1 MKPVNSY
8 ALTDIQPLPVDSG
21 SGPSTARHYNNNEH
35 LFSAPNSSRSHTP
48 RDVGLLQ
55 PMSTPSSPGY
65 HNKTKSRAG
74 KLFDRIDSLRDTKL
88 LIQNPGMKRSESV
101 IQPDLFHYQEHF
113 QFLGLAGKTAT
124 SEVFK
129 VKHKTTGDLFA
140 IKRSRRRFRSKLQR
154 QRCLREIRSVI
165 ALPLHPHIVGQHR
178 AWQEGGHFYIQMDFA
193 PNGSLQQLLK
203 KTPSSLL
210 SDQAIWSIAWEVANG
225 LLFLHTNG
233 VMHLDIKPDNIYFD
247 AQGSCRIGDFG
258 LAVVGTDVSD
268 WEEGDGDYLAPEL
281 LGPRAEPSPKADIF
295 SLGAT
300 LYESA
305 TGRKIDRTYTID
317 GTGNDKNSRDSC
329 ALLPARPE
337 KMNELVSLMLAGDA
351 AVRPSAEEVL
361 QFMRDI
367 CVAGQEVELPP
378 ASSARREHHH
388 HHDDEL
394 MDGRVALPEHHHHQQ
409 QQEPGTIIATQ
420 PVFSSLIKPVPA
432 VLMSP
437 ATGLSSL
444 RLDCHTDR
452 EKEGE
457 EEEGDRVT
465 EKEWGAQEAIVIR
478 EVNKPALSP
487 FQQAD
492 LNSSPSP
499 SLFAGGGGGG
509 GSPIAAA
516 AAVSGSPCDP
526 SPLAAEFS
534 FGMTEKF
541 TEDKENTSLSNPK
554 MNKINVQAGPAT
566 TPIGT
571 GSGATLRNNNNMRW
585 VPSLSPLISE
595 PGTTPGGESTTPT
608 GEAETPVLV
617 QPQQLQ
623 SKPAG
628 DGEVTLTTRKH
639 RGDSPNDE
647 YYLEDADDE
656 EDDDEDEDEE
666 GVEDDDE
673 IVYNNSNDTSA
684 RAGEGSGGGGGD
696 GGGRKMRRPPVPLL
710 PPIIVPPPTSGRRSA
725 IVAGGVSGGRL
736 NQQQQPLS
744 ALHSSRTQ
752 QDSFRLHKRDLI
764 FSPDS
769 YDVAMETE
777 SASESEPCTYSC
789 GSGRTMSLSDMEF
802 ADAVSP
808 IFLTGAGGGGGVVGM
823 LPLGTGGIGGG
834 IAGGI
839 GGNVA
844 AAITTPIGSGGGNG
858 NALFP
863 SFLNAPAP
871 TPESSYNSEEEVR
884 TATTTTGGR
893 DSPSASPDDLA
904 KSLSA
909 KSHPRSFVVPPHALQ
924 WELHMSPELM
934 LHLPPGSPKSPS
946 ITAAADYG
954 GGAMANATPRGEG
967 TNSQHATSR
976 STSMRR
982 FPTLD
987 SLSNAGIIMTSNSGG
1002 SGVVGIMQKQDSS
1015 SSQYKDGLDVLLAAT
1030 GGGGGGG
1037 MPPVPPL
1044 VLNVERG
1051 EGNATT
1057 ATNHNSN
1064 NKNMRRKRQH
1074 SSRRALVTAL
1084 STENSSGQLA
1094 SSRSME
1100 GMMPLTSK
1108 ARHHSARGD
1117 LKAMALAAA
1126 AAAAIGDGGALE
1138 TARGPRYE
1146 ESSL

>member
-1 MKPVNSY
+1 M
-8 ALTDIQPLPVDSG
+8 T
-21 SGPSTARHYNNNEH
+21 
-35 LFSAPNSSRSHTP
+35 
-48 RDVGLLQ
+48 
-55 PMSTPSSPGY
+55 
-65 HNKTKSRAG
+65 
-74 KLFDRIDSLRDTKL
+74 
-88 LIQNPGMKRSESV
+88 RSESV

-129 VKHKTTGDLFA
+129 VKHKTTGELFA

-193 PNGSLQQLLK
+193 PNGSLQQLLR
-203 KTPSSLL
+203 KTSSSSSSLL
-210 SDQAIWSIAWEVANG
+210 SDQAIWSIAWEVTNG

-247 AQGSCRIGDFG
+247 VQGRCRIGDFG

-300 LYESA
+300 LYECA
-305 TGRKIDRTYTID
+305 TGRKIDRTHTLYGPA
-317 GTGNDKNSRDSC
+317 GTDEDNNRNNNNNNNNT
-329 ALLPARPE
+329 ALLPGRPE

-361 QFMRDI
+361 HFMRDNG
-367 CVAGQEVELPP
+367 VAGQEVELPP
-378 ASSARREHHH
+378 ASSSARREHHH
-388 HHDDEL
+388 DDKQ
-394 MDGRVALPEHHHHQQ
+394 MDRRVALPEQQQ

-420 PVFSSLIKPVPA
+420 LVSSSLMEPVPA

-437 ATGLSSL
+437 ATGFSSL
-444 RLDCHTDR
+444 RLDCHIDR
-452 EKEGE
+452 GKQGE
-457 EEEGDRVT
+457 EGVRAI
-465 EKEWGAQEAIVIR
+465 EKEWGTQEAVVIR

-499 SLFAGGGGGG
+499 SLFAAGGAGDDY
-509 GSPIAAA
+509 GSPM
-516 AAVSGSPCDP
+516 AAVGAVLSDSPCEP

-534 FGMTEKF
+534 FGMTEKI
-541 TEDKENTSLSNPK
+541 TENKENTSSMAK
-554 MNKINVQAGPAT
+554 MNRIYVQAGPAT
-566 TPIGT
+566 TPIG
-571 GSGATLRNNNNMRW
+571 GGGGGGAAVGGGATVQHNNNNNNMRW

-595 PGTTPGGESTTPT
+595 PGTTPGGESTTPAR
-608 GEAETPVLV
+608 EAATPLLVQV
-617 QPQQLQ
+617 QPQSQL
-623 SKPAG
+623 AG
-628 DGEVTLTTRKH
+628 DGEKIELSTRKH
-639 RGDSPNDE
+639 RRDSPDDE
-647 YYLEDADDE
+647 YDLEDADDDE
-656 EDDDEDEDEE
+656 EDDNEEDEE
-666 GVEDDDE
+666 GVDNDDE
-673 IVYNNSNDTSA
+673 IVYNNDNKSA
-684 RAGEGSGGGGGD
+684 RAGGGSGGGGGI
-696 GGGRKMRRPPVPLL
+696 RKMRRPPVPLL
-710 PPIIVPPPTSGRRSA
+710 PPIVVPPPTSGRRSA
-725 IVAGGVSGGRL
+725 AVAGVSGGRL
-736 NQQQQPLS
+736 SQQQQQPLS

-802 ADAVSP
+802 ADVVSP
-808 IFLTGAGGGGGVVGM
+808 APMFSHGGGAGGVVGR
-823 LPLGTGGIGGG
+823 LPLGAGFAGSIGDNL
-834 IAGGI
+834 A
-839 GGNVA
+839 V
-844 AAITTPIGSGGGNG
+844 ITTTPSDGGR
-858 NALFP
+858 FP

-871 TPESSYNSEEEVR
+871 TPESSYNSEEEGVR
-884 TATTTTGGR
+884 TATTRVAGR
-893 DSPSASPDDLA
+893 GSPSSSPDDLA

-934 LHLPPGSPKSPS
+934 LHLPPGSPRSPS
-946 ITAAADYG
+946 ITAAGNGDNG
-954 GGAMANATPRGEG
+954 GDGRMANATPRGG
-967 TNSQHATSR
+967 TTSQQATSR

-987 SLSNAGIIMTSNSGG
+987 SLSNGGIMMTNNGG

-1015 SSQYKDGLDVLLAAT
+1015 SSQYKDGLDILLAAPGT
-1030 GGGGGGG
+1030 GGGG

-1044 VLNVERG
+1044 VLNIERG
-1051 EGNATT
+1051 EGNINI
-1057 ATNHNSN
+1057 ATNYDN
-1064 NKNMRRKRQH
+1064 NNNMRRKRQH
-1074 SSRRALVTAL
+1074 SSRRALVSAL
-1084 STENSSGQLA
+1084 STENSGQLA
-1094 SSRSME
+1094 SSRSMD

-1126 AAAAIGDGGALE
+1126 AAAAGSGGGGDGSGALE
-1138 TARGPRYE
+1138 TARRPRYE
-1146 ESSL
+1146 KSSL

>member
-1 MKPVNSY
+1 
-8 ALTDIQPLPVDSG
+8 
-21 SGPSTARHYNNNEH
+21 
-35 LFSAPNSSRSHTP
+35 
-48 RDVGLLQ
+48 
-55 PMSTPSSPGY
+55 
-65 HNKTKSRAG
+65 
-74 KLFDRIDSLRDTKL
+74 
-88 LIQNPGMKRSESV
+88 MKRSESV

-129 VKHKTTGDLFA
+129 VKHKTTGELFA

-203 KTPSSLL
+203 KTSSSSSLL
-210 SDQAIWSIAWEVANG
+210 SDQAMWSIAWEVTSG

-247 AQGSCRIGDFG
+247 VQGRCRIGDFG

-300 LYESA
+300 LYECA
-305 TGRKIDRTYTID
+305 TGRKIDRTHTID
-317 GTGNDKNSRDSC
+317 GTAGTGDDNNSNNSSNNNSNSNT
-329 ALLPARPE
+329 ALLPGRPE

-361 QFMRDI
+361 HFMRDI
-367 CVAGQEVELPP
+367 GVAGQEVELPP
-378 ASSARREHHH
+378 ASSSARREHHH
-388 HHDDEL
+388 DDEQ
-394 MDGRVALPEHHHHQQ
+394 MDRRVALPEQQ
-409 QQEPGTIIATQ
+409 QQQDPGTIIATQ
-420 PVFSSLIKPVPA
+420 LVSSSLMKPVPA
-432 VLMSP
+432 GVLMSP
-437 ATGLSSL
+437 ATGFSSL

-457 EEEGDRVT
+457 EGVRAI
-465 EKEWGAQEAIVIR
+465 EKEWGTQDAVIIR

-492 LNSSPSP
+492 LNSSPS
-499 SLFAGGGGGG
+499 LFAAGGAAAG
-509 GSPIAAA
+509 GSPV
-516 AAVSGSPCDP
+516 AAVAVLSGSPCDP

-534 FGMTEKF
+534 FGMTEKI
-541 TEDKENTSLSNPK
+541 TEDKENTSSMAK
-554 MNKINVQAGPAT
+554 MNKIYVQAGPAT
-566 TPIGT
+566 TPG
-571 GSGATLRNNNNMRW
+571 GGAGGGATVQHNMKW

-595 PGTTPGGESTTPT
+595 PGTTPGGESTTIA
-608 GEAETPVLV
+608 GEAATPLLVQVQV
-617 QPQQLQ
+617 QPQSQ
-623 SKPAG
+623 PAG
-628 DGEVTLTTRKH
+628 DGEEVELTTRKH
-639 RGDSPNDE
+639 RRDSPDDE
-647 YYLEDADDE
+647 YDLEDADNDDE
-656 EDDDEDEDEE
+656 EEDEE
-666 GVEDDDE
+666 GVDDDDE
-673 IVYNNSNDTSA
+673 IVYNNNNKSA
-684 RAGEGSGGGGGD
+684 RAGEGSGGGGG
-696 GGGRKMRRPPVPLL
+696 GGGGGVRKMRRPPVPLL

-725 IVAGGVSGGRL
+725 AATGVSGGRL
-736 NQQQQPLS
+736 NHQQQQPLS

-777 SASESEPCTYSC
+777 SASESEPCTCSC

-802 ADAVSP
+802 ADVVSP
-808 IFLTGAGGGGGVVGM
+808 APIFSTGRGAGVVGR
-823 LPLGTGGIGGG
+823 LPLGAGF
-834 IAGGI
+834 AGGI
-839 GGNVA
+839 GDNLAV
-844 AAITTPIGSGGGNG
+844 ITTTPSGGGR
-858 NALFP
+858 FP

-871 TPESSYNSEEEVR
+871 TPDSSYNSEEEGVR
-884 TATTTTGGR
+884 TATTTIGGR
-893 DSPSASPDDLA
+893 GSSSSSPEDLA

-924 WELHMSPELM
+924 WELHMSPELI
-934 LHLPPGSPKSPS
+934 LHLPPGSPRSPS
-946 ITAAADYG
+946 ITAAGDGDNG
-954 GGAMANATPRGEG
+954 GGGRMANATPRGG
-967 TNSQHATSR
+967 TTGQQATSR

-987 SLSNAGIIMTSNSGG
+987 SLSNGGMMMTNNGG
-1002 SGVVGIMQKQDSS
+1002 SGVVGIMHKQDSS
-1015 SSQYKDGLDVLLAAT
+1015 SSQYKDGLDILLAAT
-1030 GGGGGGG
+1030 GGGGG

-1044 VLNVERG
+1044 VLNIGGG
-1051 EGNATT
+1051 EGDINIT
-1057 ATNHNSN
+1057 TNHHN
-1064 NKNMRRKRQH
+1064 NNLRRKRQH

-1084 STENSSGQLA
+1084 STENSGQLA
-1094 SSRSME
+1094 SSRSMD

-1126 AAAAIGDGGALE
+1126 AAAAASDGGGDGSGALE
-1138 TARGPRYE
+1138 TARRPRYE